1 MRKYTLYIMLTLAT
15 AVSAQNVTYNHDDA
29 KQNQFTIAEIGSGTL
44 TPSLYYDLLH
54 SNYAKTAAAKNKL
67 GFRTTA
73 GLGAYMQIDDAT
85 DLDSAMIKRAE
96 VEALNVADR
105 QIDLAWQVESDKI
118 NNKMSDFKT
127 NIDRIVKFGGTAS
140 QQTVWKERYNL
151 LTTAITATKSAYMPN
166 SQRKKQYLAI
176 YADAAKVNEL
186 LVKYL
191 VQLSNSK
198 ATAKLLNSTY
208 TRENRNAAIAAEA
221 MTRWRDAGWS
231 VTSSKNSGNSGNNG
245 WIIGPIIGP
254 IRPWNPGII
263 TPIDSIKIPI
273 NNGTITPI
281 K

>member
-1 MRKYTLYIMLTLAT
+1 
-15 AVSAQNVTYNHDDA
+15 
-29 KQNQFTIAEIGSGTL
+29 
-44 TPSLYYDLLH
+44 
-54 SNYAKTAAAKNKL
+54 
-67 GFRTTA
+67 
-73 GLGAYMQIDDAT
+73 MQIDDAT

-127 NIDRIVKFGGTAS
+127 NIDRIAKFGGTAS

-198 ATAKLLNSTY
+198 TTAKLLNSTY

-231 VTSSKNSGNSGNNG
+231 VTSSKSSGNSGNNG

-263 TPIDSIKIPI
+263 TPIDSIRIPI

>member
-1 MRKYTLYIMLTLAT
+1 
-15 AVSAQNVTYNHDDA
+15 
-29 KQNQFTIAEIGSGTL
+29 
-44 TPSLYYDLLH
+44 
-54 SNYAKTAAAKNKL
+54 
-67 GFRTTA
+67 
-73 GLGAYMQIDDAT
+73 
-85 DLDSAMIKRAE
+85 
-96 VEALNVADR
+96 
-105 QIDLAWQVESDKI
+105 
-118 NNKMSDFKT
+118 
-127 NIDRIVKFGGTAS
+127 
-140 QQTVWKERYNL
+140 
-151 LTTAITATKSAYMPN
+151 MPN

-231 VTSSKNSGNSGNNG
+231 VTSSKSSGNSGNNG

-263 TPIDSIKIPI
+263 TPIDSLRIPI

>member
-1 MRKYTLYIMLTLAT
+1 
-15 AVSAQNVTYNHDDA
+15 
-29 KQNQFTIAEIGSGTL
+29 
-44 TPSLYYDLLH
+44 
-54 SNYAKTAAAKNKL
+54 
-67 GFRTTA
+67 
-73 GLGAYMQIDDAT
+73 
-85 DLDSAMIKRAE
+85 
-96 VEALNVADR
+96 
-105 QIDLAWQVESDKI
+105 LAWQVESDKI

-208 TRENRNAAIAAEA
+208 TRENRNAAVAAEA

-231 VTSSKNSGNSGNNG
+231 VTSSNNSGNSGNNG

-263 TPIDSIKIPI
+263 TPIDSLRIPV

>member
-1 MRKYTLYIMLTLAT
+1 
-15 AVSAQNVTYNHDDA
+15 
-29 KQNQFTIAEIGSGTL
+29 
-44 TPSLYYDLLH
+44 
-54 SNYAKTAAAKNKL
+54 
-67 GFRTTA
+67 
-73 GLGAYMQIDDAT
+73 MQIDDAT

-118 NNKMSDFKT
+118 NNKMSDFKS
-127 NIDRIVKFGGTAS
+127 NIDRIIKSGGTVS

-176 YADAAKVNEL
+176 YADAVKVNEL

-198 ATAKLLNSTY
+198 ATSKLLASTY
-208 TRENRNAAIAAEA
+208 TKENRNAAIAAEA
-221 MTRWRDAGWS
+221 MSRWRDAGWS
-231 VTSSKNSGNSGNNG
+231 VTSKKNSGNNNG
-245 WIIGPIIGP
+245 LINGPIIDP
-254 IRPWNPGII
+254 VIKPWTPYPI
-263 TPIDSIKIPI
+263 TPNTSSTS
-273 NNGTITPI
+273 TISSTQTTS

>member
-1 MRKYTLYIMLTLAT
+1 
-15 AVSAQNVTYNHDDA
+15 
-29 KQNQFTIAEIGSGTL
+29 
-44 TPSLYYDLLH
+44 
-54 SNYAKTAAAKNKL
+54 
-67 GFRTTA
+67 
-73 GLGAYMQIDDAT
+73 
-85 DLDSAMIKRAE
+85 MIKRAE

-208 TRENRNAAIAAEA
+208 TKENRNAAIAAEA

-231 VTSSKNSGNSGNNG
+231 VTSSKSSGNSGNNG

-263 TPIDSIKIPI
+263 TPIDSLRIPI

>member
-1 MRKYTLYIMLTLAT
+1 MRKYTLYIMLTFASI
-15 AVSAQNVTYNHDDA
+15 ANAQNVTYNHDDA
-29 KQNQFTIAEIGSGTL
+29 KQNQFTVAEIGSGTL

-151 LTTAITATKSAYMPN
+151 LTTAITATKSVYMPN

-176 YADAAKVNEL
+176 YADAAK
-186 LVKYL
+186 
-191 VQLSNSK
+191 
-198 ATAKLLNSTY
+198 LLNSTY
-208 TRENRNAAIAAEA
+208 TKENRNAAIAAEA

-231 VTSSKNSGNSGNNG
+231 VTSSKSSGNSGNNG

-263 TPIDSIKIPI
+263 TPIDSLRIPI